1 VGNLSEID
9 KYIIIMIVH
18 CRDDIIAVYLNV
30 TCNSLT
36 LFIRLMSAL

>member
-18 CRDDIIAVYLNV
+18 CRDNIILVYLNA
-30 TCNSLT
+30 TCHSLKA
-36 LFIRLMSAL
+36 FILLMGAL